1 MKLSDDFFDDNF
13 SFKGYEVT
21 LFRKD
26 QAHPFSFRL
35 TDEEFEA
42 NKELVIRLDFL
53 IKTNQWIPYAIYKD
67 LIDLPEDNYPG
78 LRVIENI
85 DIPVPPIKEQE
96 RIINILDRF
105 DALCNDISACLPA
118 EIEARQKQYEYYRD
132 KILTF

>member
-85 DIPVPPIKEQE
+85 DITYLEVSIRSK
-96 RIINILDRF
+96 
-105 DALCNDISACLPA
+105 
-118 EIEARQKQYEYYRD
+118 
-132 KILTF
+132 KIHIY